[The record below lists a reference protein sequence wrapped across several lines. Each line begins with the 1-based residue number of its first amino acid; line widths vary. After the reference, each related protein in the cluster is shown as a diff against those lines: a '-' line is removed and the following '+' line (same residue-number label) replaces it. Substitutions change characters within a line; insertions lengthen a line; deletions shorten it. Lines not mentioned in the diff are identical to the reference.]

1 MQQRRSLSVIVGAI
15 SGGIFGV
22 VTSIEGTVARSVG
35 PINAS
40 LIEHVFAA
48 CIAIPAV
55 IILFIRGDLT
65 WRNTRGI
72 LPISALAGVLVLVA
86 VAGFAYSM
94 SRIGVT
100 AGNMA
105 LIFGQIAIVVL
116 IDTIGVGGYDKVP
129 LTLPRI
135 AGLVLMA
142 VGVYLVL
149 PPQS

>member
-1 MQQRRSLSVIVGAI
+1 MQQRLNLGVIIGAI

-55 IILFIRGDLT
+55 IILFMRGSLT
-65 WRNTRGI
+65 WENTRGI
-72 LPISALAGVLVLVA
+72 LPQSALAGVLVLVA
-86 VAGFAYSM
+86 VAGFAYAM
-94 SRIGVT
+94 TRVGVA

-129 LTLPRI
+129 LTLPRV
-135 AGLVLMA
+135 AGLSLMA

-149 PPQS
+149 PRQG